1 MQTVVLHHPRP
12 HTRFQMPKEEVV
24 NASHPRL
31 LAVAFEQI
39 EGFVE
44 ALLVRKDYL
53 KSFTLFHDNNIS
65 KYLNSF
71 IVIINI
77 NF

>member
-1 MQTVVLHHPRP
+1 
-12 HTRFQMPKEEVV
+12 MPKEEVV

-44 ALLVRKDYL
+44 ALLVQIDYEN
-53 KSFTLFHDNNIS
+53 SFTSFHDNI
-65 KYLNSF
+65 SF
-71 IVIINI
+71 II
-77 NF
+77 

>member
-1 MQTVVLHHPRP
+1 
-12 HTRFQMPKEEVV
+12 MPKEEVV

-44 ALLVRKDYL
+44 ALLVKDRLLKYILPLFLIFRDILYHLQSLSTLIYSKRSANASCFWVRK
-53 KSFTLFHDNNIS
+53 
-65 KYLNSF
+65 
-71 IVIINI
+71 
-77 NF
+77 